1 MSHPAVNSTRARDVI
16 ERRSRVRFPLELP
29 VCYRTLDRQ
38 RRLVGRGWVLNMS
51 SGGVLVAAP
60 HEISAGTPLE
70 LSIEWPFLL
79 EGRVPLQLVGSGK
92 VVRCETFGFAL
103 LLSRHQFR

>member
-1 MSHPAVNSTRARDVI
+1 
-16 ERRSRVRFPLELP
+16 
-29 VCYRTLDRQ
+29 
-38 RRLVGRGWVLNMS
+38 MS

-103 LLSRHQFR
+103 LLSRHQFRTAKKRIEALDTLHSASWDQTAKRAAGAGKSNPSGTRVPATA